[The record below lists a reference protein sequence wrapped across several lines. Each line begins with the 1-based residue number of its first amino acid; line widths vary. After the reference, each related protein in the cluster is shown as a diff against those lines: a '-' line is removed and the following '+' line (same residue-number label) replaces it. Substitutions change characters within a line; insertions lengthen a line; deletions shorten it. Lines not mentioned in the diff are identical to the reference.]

1 MTEPLS
7 SPAAEVLFS
16 TPTLL
21 GYFLTGLVYLLLPF
35 AACLFMRSNR
45 ALRVFPLAA
54 GIVTYFVSVQ
64 LNDLTVNLMFPTLTI
79 ALRSVIAAVFIC
91 FFEETGRYLA
101 IRFPLSDVRSSAA
114 AVCYGIGHGGLECI
128 FRGGKT
134 FRLFAYGT
142 QCSSAGVSYFTDGK
156 TAERA
161 AQITEQLQQ
170 YADRNFVL
178 SLMHMLNAIG
188 NFGFHIALS
197 LLMYQRIRNGQTK
210 SALLLAMLLHYAL
223 NELYNSAAFLIGEWA
238 ALSIGLLCDAG
249 ILLLVFTKLT
259 DGREI
264 LADIAAERLP
274 DLTE

>member
-1 MTEPLS
+1 M
-7 SPAAEVLFS
+7 LFS

-45 ALRVFPLAA
+45 ALRVFPLTA

-91 FFEETGRYLA
+91 FFKETGRYLA

-114 AVCYGIGHGGLECI
+114 AVCYGIG
-128 FRGGKT
+128 
-134 FRLFAYGT
+134 
-142 QCSSAGVSYFTDGK
+142 
-156 TAERA
+156 
-161 AQITEQLQQ
+161 
-170 YADRNFVL
+170 
-178 SLMHMLNAIG
+178 
-188 NFGFHIALS
+188 NFGFHIVLS

-210 SALLLAMLLHYAL
+210 SALLLAILLHYAL